1 MYIRNLALLG
11 LIFLYLEEEL
21 KGIAREQNRS

>member
-1 MYIRNLALLG
+1 MYIRNLALLD

-21 KGIAREQNRS
+21 KDIAREQNRS